1 MSTKKTP
8 AIKAKNTKRNSRSMA
23 VVQMTP
29 RGRRVKKHVSMCAAQ
44 EATGINSGSIS
55 KATRGIT
62 NTAGGFRWE
71 LAATK

>member
-1 MSTKKTP
+1 MSIKTTKTSTRG
-8 AIKAKNTKRNSRSMA
+8 KAKGNPRSIA

-29 RGRRVKKHVSMCAAQ
+29 RGRRVKRHASMCAAQ

-71 LAATK
+71 LAATR

>member
-8 AIKAKNTKRNSRSMA
+8 AIKAKNTRNSRSMA

>member
-1 MSTKKTP
+1 MSTKKTTP
-8 AIKAKNTKRNSRSMA
+8 SKGKQAKRNSRSMA

-29 RGRRVKKHVSMCAAQ
+29 RGRRVKKHASMCAAQ
-44 EATGINSGSIS
+44 EATGVNSGSIS
-55 KATRGIT
+55 KATRGLV